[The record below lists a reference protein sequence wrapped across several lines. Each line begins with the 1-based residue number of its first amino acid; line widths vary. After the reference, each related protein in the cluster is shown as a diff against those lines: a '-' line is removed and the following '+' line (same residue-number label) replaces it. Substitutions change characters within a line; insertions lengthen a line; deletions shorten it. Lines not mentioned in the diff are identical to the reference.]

1 MFISPLRIANARLSG
16 AGFRSHVVL
25 TIKEFAM
32 KQWVISGLIAMFCIT
47 SSFAQEAGKV
57 ERKGTAGKV
66 MHEEV
71 VSGYLTDLNGKY
83 KLRVSEN
90 TFEPGGYVG
99 DHHHAGPG
107 IRVVT
112 AGEFTLVQAGK
123 TTILK
128 TGDTWYE
135 AGDVSIAVHNKG
147 KVPAVLL
154 NFEILPVDLKG
165 SSNIPVKSKK

>member
-1 MFISPLRIANARLSG
+1 MKRVTLLLFLALFLSG
-16 AGFRSHVVL
+16 LV
-25 TIKEFAM
+25 
-32 KQWVISGLIAMFCIT
+32 AMFCIT
-47 SSFAQEAGKV
+47 NSVAQEAGKV
-57 ERKGTAGKV
+57 ERKGMAGKV
-66 MHEEV
+66 KHEDV

-112 AGEFTLVQAGK
+112 AGEVTLVQDGK
-123 TTILK
+123 STIK
-128 TGDTWYE
+128 KAGDTFYE
-135 AGDVSIAVHNKG
+135 AGDASIAVYNKG
-147 KVPAVLL
+147 TVPAVIL
-154 NFEILPVDLKG
+154 NFEILPVDWKE

>member
-1 MFISPLRIANARLSG
+1 MKGLLLSG
-16 AGFRSHVVL
+16 LV
-25 TIKEFAM
+25 
-32 KQWVISGLIAMFCIT
+32 AMFCIT
-47 SSFAQEAGKV
+47 SSFAQQTGKV
-57 ERKGTAGKV
+57 ERKGTSGKV
-66 MHEEV
+66 KQEEV

-99 DHHHAGPG
+99 DHHHSGPG
-107 IRVVT
+107 LRVVT

-123 TTILK
+123 TTIK
-128 TGDTWYE
+128 KVGDTFYE
-135 AGDVSIAVHNKG
+135 AGDVSIAVQNKG

-154 NFEILPVDLKG
+154 NFEILPVDWKG

>member
-1 MFISPLRIANARLSG
+1 ML
-16 AGFRSHVVL
+16 L
-25 TIKEFAM
+25 TNREAAM
-32 KQWVISGLIAMFCIT
+32 KRWVLSGLIAMFCIT
-47 SSFAQEAGKV
+47 NSFAQEAGKV

-66 MHEEV
+66 KHEEV
-71 VSGYLTDLNGKY
+71 VSGYLANLNGKY

-123 TTILK
+123 TTTK
-128 TGDTWYE
+128 KAGDTFYE
-135 AGDVSIAVHNKG
+135 SGDVSVALQNKG

>member
-1 MFISPLRIANARLSG
+1 
-16 AGFRSHVVL
+16 
-25 TIKEFAM
+25 M
-32 KQWVISGLIAMFCIT
+32 KQWVLSGLIIAMFCIT

-99 DHHHAGPG
+99 DHYHVGPG

-154 NFEILPVDLKG
+154 NFEILAVDLKG